1 MSSELFGFKRRC
13 QDIMA
18 THCLFD
24 PYVKM
29 ILPALAETFLSR
41 SSLELTKQIQI
52 KFLFHMQCHLISR
65 CQSIRAIKW
74 ERASGCHHDLLSA
87 HSSLQT
93 EHICTFSSPLF
104 HLVTLLDMNKTC
116 KPILTNSTAGPCKNF
131 NKNSS
136 LNSYIRNVSVCM
148 LLCKVSVF

>member
-1 MSSELFGFKRRC
+1 MSSELFGFKRSC

-52 KFLFHMQCHLISR
+52 KFLFHMQCHLILH

-74 ERASGCHHDLLSA
+74 ERASGAVYRHDLLSS
-87 HSSLQT
+87 HRSLQT

-104 HLVTLLDMNKTC
+104 NLVTLFNMNKTC
-116 KPILTNSTAGPCKNF
+116 KPILTNSTAGP
-131 NKNSS
+131 
-136 LNSYIRNVSVCM
+136 M
-148 LLCKVSVF
+148 